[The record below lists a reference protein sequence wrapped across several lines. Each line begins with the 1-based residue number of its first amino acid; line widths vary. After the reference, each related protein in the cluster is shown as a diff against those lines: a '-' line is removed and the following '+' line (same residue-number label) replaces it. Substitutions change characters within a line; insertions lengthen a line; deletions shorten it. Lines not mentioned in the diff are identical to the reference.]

1 MTSAEIAARRS
12 GGLVL
17 VLSLL
22 LIFIASVKF
31 SFLFSVNK
39 VAAEAGAPIYA

>member
-17 VLSLL
+17 SPL